1 MLIAFI
7 PILEMGNPK
16 IREFKVTWLMTGPM
30 GMRAGLPGSTFHHH
44 FILLSIQLLKEEG
57 PPGDIGP

>member
-1 MLIAFI
+1 
-7 PILEMGNPK
+7 MGNPK
-16 IREFKVTWLMTGPM
+16 IREFKVTWLVTGRV

-44 FILLSIQLLKEEG
+44 FILLSIKLLKEEG